1 MLILSDLDSDDAQPR
16 KSERYKTNN
25 FERLE
30 LDKPINL
37 KNDDDNSD
45 FKSSR
50 PLLST
55 VHSYHRNVIE
65 AKSKRGW
72 EDLNVAWRKS
82 PKRAW
87 EAVNQLWRMP
97 DIRRRYGNFFKGGK
111 RSKEIFV
118 NVPVQPDN
126 EDPTW
131 MIDEIGYDID
141 FNQPVIGNDETDKT
155 FFNRNHLKRGWE
167 AIGPF
172 RRRGIL
178 LPDKHTLT
186 TGKRGWEEIAW
197 KRNTGGM
204 DQDIVYE
211 KEEPIYSESNNIN
224 NKMTSFLDNNK
235 NGQTMINL
243 PPDIIE
249 LKTPESFD
257 FSKGISLDEQFNLLS
272 GIVFD
277 RHNALENNF
286 DDKMFPGNDNY
297 KLDLSHDDLA
307 QNELEGDGVLER
319 SSIAN
324 LCAFMLRSV
333 SRCR

>member
-1 MLILSDLDSDDAQPR
+1 MLILSALNSDDTQPR
-16 KSERYKTNN
+16 ESERYKTNN

-30 LDKPINL
+30 LDNPIYR
-37 KNDDDNSD
+37 KNDGDISG
-45 FKSSR
+45 FESTR
-50 PLLST
+50 PLLGK

-65 AKSKRGW
+65 SKSKRGW
-72 EDLNVAWRKS
+72 EDLNVAWRRS

-87 EAVNQLWRMP
+87 EVVNQLWRMP
-97 DIRRRYGNFFKGGK
+97 DIRRRYRNYFKSGK
-111 RSKEIFV
+111 RSKEIFE

-141 FNQPVIGNDETDKT
+141 FKQPVIGNDETDKA
-155 FFNRNHLKRGWE
+155 FFHKNDLKRGWE

-172 RRRGIL
+172 RRRDIL

-204 DQDIVYE
+204 NQDIVNEEE
-211 KEEPIYSESNNIN
+211 KPIYSESNNIY
-224 NKMTSFLDNNK
+224 NKVTSFLDNNK
-235 NGQTMINL
+235 NGRTMINL

-249 LKTPESFD
+249 IENPENFD
-257 FSKGISLDEQFNLLS
+257 FSKSLDGQFNLLS

-277 RHNALENNF
+277 RHDVLENNS
-286 DDKMFPGNDNY
+286 DDKMFPANDNY
-297 KLDLSHDDLA
+297 KPDPRYVDLA
-307 QNELEGDGVLER
+307 ENELERDGVLDR

-324 LCAFMLRSV
+324 LCAFVLRSV